1 MRALVL
7 VAGYLLVWLVPG
19 VWLLQRPEAVMLE
32 GVTYGGV
39 LGGLWLCVWLL
50 PPLRLVWGVDQ

>member
-1 MRALVL
+1 ML

-19 VWLLQRPEAVMLE
+19 LWLLQRPEAVMLE

-39 LGGLWLCVWLL
+39 LGGLWLCAWLL
-50 PPLRLVWGVDQ
+50 PPLRLVWRAGQ